1 MTTQTQTPSLSTL
14 VKAFDCKYEELPAKK
29 FNTTRAYHD
38 FANDLIAVGISFR
51 VKIIKKTKRKPS
63 CIMVMLLREVDMTK
77 PDTPP
82 LEPHDHS
89 QSSEDMPGTDSVD
102 IIGACPS
109 CGVLMA
115 NSEWCA
121 YCGEDTAKLYSKE
134 SRDESRH

>member
-1 MTTQTQTPSLSTL
+1 MTRQTPSLSTL
-14 VKAFDCKYEELPAKK
+14 VKAFDCKCEELPAKK
-29 FNTTRAYHD
+29 FTTTRDYHD

-51 VKIIKKTKRKPS
+51 VKIIKKRRLKPS
-63 CIMVMLLREVDMTK
+63 HIMVMLLQTVDMTK
-77 PDTPP
+77 PTEPP

-89 QSSEDMPGTDSVD
+89 QSSEDTPGIDSVD

-121 YCGEDTAKLYSKE
+121 YCGEDTAKLYKQE
-134 SRDESRH
+134 SGDESRH